1 MGYSPPGYSV
11 HGILQVWLLKWVA
24 IPFSKGSSWPKV
36 KPGSPTLQADSLL
49 SEPPGRVLNKKLE
62 AEVFIWRDFTT
73 IRIQIHIVILLLN
86 IKYHFRSGDSKQ
98 RSQGQIRMKPIFA
111 KLALWAHSHS
121 CLFRYC
127 LWLLPCYNGVEYGNP
142 LQHSCLEKS
151 HGQRILAGY
160 SPWDCKELDTTERL
174 SFHFIFSCYKDKVE

>member
-1 MGYSPPGYSV
+1 M
-11 HGILQVWLLKWVA
+11 LK
-24 IPFSKGSSWPKV
+24 
-36 KPGSPTLQADSLL
+36 L
-49 SEPPGRVLNKKLE
+49 VLAFFLKKNWIFLNE
-62 AEVFIWRDFTT
+62 STRKCNITYMVLI
-73 IRIQIHIVILLLN
+73 ILLLN

-174 SFHFIFSCYKDKVE
+174 SFHFIFSCYKHKVE

>member
-1 MGYSPPGYSV
+1 M
-11 HGILQVWLLKWVA
+11 
-24 IPFSKGSSWPKV
+24 
-36 KPGSPTLQADSLL
+36 
-49 SEPPGRVLNKKLE
+49 VL
-62 AEVFIWRDFTT
+62 I
-73 IRIQIHIVILLLN
+73 ILLLN

-151 HGQRILAGY
+151 HGQRILVGY
-160 SPWDCKELDTTERL
+160 SPRGRKELGTTEHL
-174 SFHFIFSCYKDKVE
+174 SAETRVDRRWSLHIRKHAWGGGVLTTG

>member
-1 MGYSPPGYSV
+1 M
-11 HGILQVWLLKWVA
+11 
-24 IPFSKGSSWPKV
+24 
-36 KPGSPTLQADSLL
+36 
-49 SEPPGRVLNKKLE
+49 VL
-62 AEVFIWRDFTT
+62 I
-73 IRIQIHIVILLLN
+73 ILLLN

-160 SPWDCKELDTTERL
+160 SPWGEGELDRTKQLTHTHRL
-174 SFHFIFSCYKDKVE
+174 NCIVCRVIISSQLKEKTLYVTKTKECREKKKSVLSSSLRTPNPFLYLWEPWTSYRPA

>member
-1 MGYSPPGYSV
+1 M
-11 HGILQVWLLKWVA
+11 
-24 IPFSKGSSWPKV
+24 
-36 KPGSPTLQADSLL
+36 
-49 SEPPGRVLNKKLE
+49 VL
-62 AEVFIWRDFTT
+62 I
-73 IRIQIHIVILLLN
+73 ILLLN

-160 SPWDCKELDTTERL
+160 SPWDCKELDITEQL
-174 SFHFIFSCYKDKVE
+174 SFHFIFSCYKVVLE